1 MPDPSSRW
9 QQQQQQQVPGR
20 LRGQQ
25 QQDYLNSGNS
35 SSTSPLSLP
44 PQQQHRQRREG
55 RTEAS
60 SSKAPPPSS
69 PSSPAGFSSSADLF
83 DLLDRLQGS
92 RLDDQRCSM
101 PAPLQQR
108 GGTNSMAAATAAAAA
123 AATPQRRAGQTQPP
137 QPQRRQSP
145 PPPESR
151 ELLQE
156 VIAAGAPFP
165 MIVLPRRGGFW
176 LDPPSEEE
184 EEGGGGDNGG
194 EDGASSGG
202 DASAAGAESP
212 SPKFEMDETARCFRA
227 HFLGYEHYNF
237 HGTDD
242 TLGPVVLSLKTY
254 NNDLGGGPQKDG
266 GARRKVAA
274 VPGGAQQQLQ
284 QIKEEQ
290 VQQQQQQEN
299 RTRVLLRLRSGT
311 LHRLVPESALEDGL
325 SPIRAAQLLCP
336 ELSLDKLSPVLCPR
350 ASELI
355 VGYDEHVLDNCF
367 KFGLV
372 YQRCGQVTEEALFG
386 NRSHSKAMDE
396 FMEILGQ
403 RITLADHKGYKGGL
417 DTQYGQTGE
426 ESLYEQFHGREVM
439 FHVSTLLP
447 YTENDKQ
454 QLQRKRHIGNDI
466 VAIVFQ
472 DGNTPFTPDMIT
484 SHFLHAYVLVQ
495 PVNPGS
501 PNTKYKVGVTAKS
514 DVPYFG
520 PSMPSPSVFKN
531 GPRLKEFLL
540 TKLINAQNACLK
552 AEEFSKLEQRTRS
565 TLLSNLEEELSEKTM
580 DFVGTSSASACDPVK
595 PENVSSERR
604 SSTILATFKKAISA
618 SRGSKGSSSMSSTPS
633 MDNLALLSLQQHH
646 SQQQSQQQQHPHK
659 MHKSRSQ
666 TANLGLSLGLG
677 GGDTGSASSSMG
689 RGFANRSAG
698 GSSASSSSAAA
709 AAGGRVVQIQQGR
722 VLAGGGG
729 GGAVVGVAG
738 KSDSGRGS
746 VGTGST
752 GRGSSP
758 TTGSPISSPDI
769 PNRAGSSSTNAA
781 CSGGA
786 ESDDSSLNSMDM
798 DDLKRF
804 APSSSSSSV
813 GGGHPHHQLFKRTS
827 VPNLGSS
834 SGTLVNGCHPAV
846 HYDPECAQVI
856 SGPVTTIALDGG
868 ASSSTSS
875 TAQAQAPSQ
884 VERYQEEVA
893 RLKAEKL
900 ELLRQNVAGQRE
912 LKRLRERERE
922 LQADLT
928 TASREIHRLRIGLR
942 EAGAAS
948 ASAEQQQEQQQR
960 TALAKT
966 MSSK

>member
-1 MPDPSSRW
+1 M
-9 QQQQQQQVPGR
+9 PGR

-25 QQDYLNSGNS
+25 QQDYHNS

-44 PQQQHRQRREG
+44 PQQEHRQRREG

-60 SSKAPPPSS
+60 SSKSPHPSSS

-108 GGTNSMAAATAAAAA
+108 GGTNAMAAAAAA
-123 AATPQRRAGQTQPP
+123 AATPQRRAGQTQPPQP

-184 EEGGGGDNGG
+184 EEEEGGGGGNGG

-242 TLGPVVLSLKTY
+242 NLGPVVLSLKTY

-266 GARRKVAA
+266 SAKRKVAA

-290 VQQQQQQEN
+290 VQQQQQEN

-520 PSMPSPSVFKN
+520 PSMPSPSVFKS

-580 DFVGTSSASACDPVK
+580 DFVGTSSATACDPVK

-709 AAGGRVVQIQQGR
+709 AAGGRAVQIQQGR

-868 ASSSTSS
+868 ASSTSS

-948 ASAEQQQEQQQR
+948 ASAEQQQEQQR